1 MPWALPTPARPQGS
15 ILVCQSK
22 RLKARELDFVGLGLP
37 TQHSTSAPKCLY
49 YVRLYMSSAYSPLRE
64 AITKYHTPGDLNNS
78 HNLLSHDSGGHK
90 SEMKVSAELMPFESY
105 EGRIHSRSLFLTCEW
120 IASPSGSVSKFPLF
134 IKIPIVLD
142 QGPHQWLP
150 QQRHYLQI
158 RWQPEIKGLRTFT
171 VHFRGTQFNP

>member
-1 MPWALPTPARPQGS
+1 MVLPNSAQVALLLGNPPSALGQLGAPMMPWALPTPARPQGS

-49 YVRLYMSSAYSPLRE
+49 YVRLYMSSVYSPLRE
-64 AITKYHTPGDLNNS
+64 AITKYHTPGNLNNS

-150 QQRHYLQI
+150 Q
-158 RWQPEIKGLRTFT
+158 
-171 VHFRGTQFNP
+171 